1 MTPAEIE
8 QLERIADRAWPA
20 VERASLGG
28 WILNAA
34 SGFSGRLNA
43 CWPLGPAPGG
53 MEAAIDAVEA
63 WYGARNMTPI
73 FKPAGPQPDLE
84 AALAARGYRSRT
96 PTLMMTAELA
106 AAPASPRRVAVSDEA
121 DAAFEQVFLGSQ
133 ADPLDAAER
142 IGAFRRVSP
151 LRLFARIDIDGAPA
165 AIGGS
170 AVEGEWAGVFGMRT
184 LGAHRR
190 QGLARD
196 IVAALLAGAWQAGAR
211 RAYLQV
217 EAPNAPAIALYEGF
231 GFSPVFSYAY
241 WDRAAA

>member
-1 MTPAEIE
+1 MTLADIE
-8 QLERIADRAWPA
+8 PLERIADRAWPA

-53 MEAAIDAVEA
+53 MAAAIDAVEA
-63 WYGARNMTPI
+63 WYGARGLPPV
-73 FKPAGPQPDLE
+73 FKPAGPQPALE
-84 AALAARGYRSRT
+84 TALAARGYRPRT
-96 PTLMMTAELA
+96 PTLMMTADLA
-106 AAPASPRRVAVSDEA
+106 AAPAAPDRVTASAAA

-151 LRLFARIDIDGAPA
+151 PRLFARIDVDGAPA

-170 AVEGEWAGVFGMRT
+170 AVEGDWVGIFGMRT
-184 LGAHRR
+184 LERYRR

-196 IVAALLAGAWQAGAR
+196 IVAALLAGAWRVGAR

-231 GFSPVFSYAY
+231 GFSRAYAYSY

>member
-1 MTPAEIE
+1 MTATEIE
-8 QLERIADRAWPA
+8 RLERIADRAWPA
-20 VERASLGG
+20 AERASLGG

-53 MEAAIDAVEA
+53 MAAAIEAVEA
-63 WYGARNMTPI
+63 WYGARGLRPV
-73 FKPAGPQPDLE
+73 FKPAGPCPDLE
-84 AALAARGYRSRT
+84 AALTARGYRPRT
-96 PTLMMTAELA
+96 PILMMTAMIGEA
-106 AAPASPRRVAVSDEA
+106 TAPVRVTLSDDA
-121 DAAFEQVFLGSQ
+121 DAAFEAVFLGSQ

-151 LRLFARIDIDGAPA
+151 PRLFARIDVDGAPA

-170 AVEGEWAGVFGMRT
+170 AVEGDWVGIFGMRT
-184 LGAHRR
+184 LASYRR
-190 QGLARD
+190 RGLARD
-196 IVAALLAGAWQAGAR
+196 IVAALLAGGWRDGAR

-231 GFSPVFSYAY
+231 GFSRAFAYSY